1 MKGQFWRTKNIAL
14 MGIFGTLSAVLML
27 FEVPLLFIAPS
38 FYKLDFSEI
47 PIMIGTFALG
57 PWAGAVMEVVKILV
71 KLIIKPT
78 STAFVGEFANLV
90 IGWAM
95 VVPAG
100 IIYEH
105 RKMKKTAVKGMIIG
119 TISMTAVGIAVNAL
133 VMLPFYSG
141 FMPLEQIIAAG
152 SKIVP
157 AVHSVWTF
165 ALFCVGPFN
174 LFKGLV
180 ILLVTMLVY
189 KRVSYLI
196 RQFQADKK
204 EKKK

>member
-57 PWAGAVMEVVKILV
+57 PWAGAVMEV
-71 KLIIKPT
+71 LIIKPT

>member
-47 PIMIGTFALG
+47 PIMIGTFSLG
-57 PWAGAVMEVVKILV
+57 PAAGAVMEIVKILV

-78 STAFVGEFANLV
+78 STGFVGEFANLV
-90 IGWAM
+90 IGWSM
-95 VVPAG
+95 VLPAG
-100 IIYEH
+100 LLYKM
-105 RKMKKTAVKGMIIG
+105 RKTRKTAFWGMVAG
-119 TISMTAVGIAVNAL
+119 TLIMSAVSIAVNAL
-133 VMLPFYSG
+133 VMLPFYAN

-152 SKIVP
+152 QKIIP

-174 LFKGLV
+174 LIKGLV
-180 ILLVTMLVY
+180 ILVVTMLVY
-189 KRVSYLI
+189 KRVSALI
-196 RQFQADKK
+196 RQFQNGGRIK
-204 EKKK
+204 